1 MDPKD
6 YIKIYVPGDGGC
18 FFHSISW
25 LYKLNQLKRSS
36 IRTGNQKVVSN
47 ISREDV
53 IELSKN
59 YRTMAIDWMEESLD
73 TWHHPILGL
82 SMRQLIEIEVL
93 EDDDLDTIDD
103 YLDKMRD
110 HTEYAGN
117 LEVTAMGNVLE
128 TSIVIYTLNGN
139 KLQGVPNAKYTHPD
153 TDDLME
159 IYHNVGEGVGE
170 GLYHYEPL
178 YRKTDL
184 LDFGNID
191 NLFET
196 YVKKKTEKD
205 VKSYLH
211 VNKVIDFRGKEDNQ
225 TVKHRYKVSGD
236 AKFKDLKKILNKR
249 MINPDKDVI
258 LFNGSPLTEEYND
271 FRLKDLGLS
280 TGKGN
285 ESKWI
290 NDTISLLID
299 GSLFSASRKKNKKN
313 KKSKKKK
320 SKKKKSKK
328 TKKRGQTKKKGKTK
342 KENKKKII

>member
-47 ISREDV
+47 ISREDI

-59 YRTMAIDWMEESLD
+59 YRNMAIDWMKESLD
-73 TWHHPILGL
+73 TWHHPVLGL

-93 EDDDLDTIDD
+93 EDDNLDTIDD
-103 YLDKMRD
+103 YLEKMRD

-139 KLQGVPNAKYTHPD
+139 KLQEIPNAKYTHPD

-159 IYHNVGEGVGE
+159 IYHNVGEGVESGV
-170 GLYHYEPL
+170 YHYEPL

-211 VNKVIDFRGKEDNQ
+211 VNKVIDFGGKEDNQ

-236 AKFKDLKKILNKR
+236 AKFKDLRKILTKR

-280 TGKGN
+280 TGEGN

-299 GSLFSASRKKNKKN
+299 GTLFSGSRKKKTQKRKKN
-313 KKSKKKK
+313 SKKRKKTKTKKQKKTKTKKKK
-320 SKKKKSKK
+320 KTQKKKK
-328 TKKRGQTKKKGKTK
+328 TKKR
-342 KENKKKII
+342 